1 MQKTIRIIFSVLTL
15 GILVGAIYF
24 TTTSL
29 SSPFLPL
36 AELKARMTQD
46 IASSAQQSHN
56 AELSAGQTN
65 SEEITPGCTVVTVS
79 KGDQVFFGG
88 NDDYINPD
96 SYYWVDPGN
105 KNRYGVI
112 WIGTADNVQQGINEK
127 GLAYDANG
135 LPRVDTNP
143 HVERQPVLGGYSY
156 YPIQILHECATV
168 QEVIEWA
175 STHRWHSYM
184 HDQMHFADAS
194 GDAVIISAGADG
206 ELAFTRKPPGDSFLV
221 STNVNAANS
230 SNGYPNDNYAIATN
244 RLSQLLNQEG
254 DLSFQDVTGVMDAVH
269 AEGGSSW
276 TLETLLADLP
286 NGVVYLYY
294 FYQFDKPVVLN
305 VAEELKNDRPSGPLS
320 QLFPEEVRQEAALR
334 YQRALSRQ
342 GLCLPIGKAWAG
354 LVLASLVLMTILSI
368 RKPKTL
374 AYWLPITIILGPL
387 ALLIWLI
394 AGRKQDGHRWQTA
407 VLEAAG
413 HLPPLVVIFMAM
425 LIVLLLDPQS
435 QSNQLWQIAFI
446 FILPLVLGWLFY
458 QGPWLSLKA
467 RRGYLHTLAQRFP
480 AAWVASN
487 LGMAGTF
494 VLALRMV
501 NWITSTCS
509 MMEPTPWTIIS
520 LWVAVVAGACLGILL
535 VLLYEAWAVH
545 RGFRAWSVLA
555 LGTGEVSTP
564 PWRKLWWW
572 ILLSYILLIGAIIA
586 GQ

>member
-1 MQKTIRIIFSVLTL
+1 MNKHIQILLPFLALCLL
-15 GILVGAIYF
+15 GGAIYS

-36 AELKARMTQD
+36 EEVQARMSQD
-46 IASSAQQSHN
+46 IASSAPQPCTSKLPTGETCVE
-56 AELSAGQTN
+56 EL
-65 SEEITPGCTVVTVS
+65 TPGCTVVTIS
-79 KGDQVFFGG
+79 KGEQVFFGG

-105 KNRYGVI
+105 DNRYGAI
-112 WIGTADNVQQGINEK
+112 WIGTSDNVQQGINEK

-143 HVERQPVLGGYSY
+143 HLERQPALGGYTY

-206 ELAFTRKPPGDSFLV
+206 ELVFTRKPPGDSFLV
-221 STNVNAANS
+221 STNVNAANP
-230 SNGYPNDNYAIATN
+230 SNGYPNDNYAIATT

-254 DLSFQDVTGVMDAVH
+254 DLTFQDVTGVMDAVH
-269 AEGGSSW
+269 TEGGSSW

-305 VAEELKNDRPSGPLS
+305 ITEELINDRPSGPLS
-320 QLFPEEVRQEAALR
+320 KLFPEEVRQEAALR
-334 YQRALSRQ
+334 YQRALSSQ
-342 GLCLPIGKAWAG
+342 GLCSPIGKAWVG

-368 RKPKTL
+368 RKPKAL
-374 AYWLPITIILGPL
+374 LYWLPVTIILGPL
-387 ALLIWLI
+387 ALLILLI
-394 AGRKQDGHRWQTA
+394 AGRKQDAHPWQTA
-407 VLEAAG
+407 LLEAAG
-413 HLPPLVVIFMAM
+413 HLPPVAVTFM
-425 LIVLLLDPQS
+425 LLLFMTLLFPEV

-458 QGPWLSLKA
+458 QGPWLALTA
-467 RRGYLHTLAQRFP
+467 RRGYLRTLAQRFP

-494 VLALRMV
+494 VLALRLV

-509 MMEPTPWTIIS
+509 MMEPTPWTIVS
-520 LWVAVVAGACLGILL
+520 LLVAVFAGACLGILL
-535 VLLYEAWAVH
+535 VLLYELWAVH
-545 RGFRAWSVLA
+545 HGFRAWSVLA
-555 LGTGEVSTP
+555 LGTGKVSTP

-572 ILLSYILLIGAIIA
+572 VLLSIIVLLGAVILGT
-586 GQ
+586 